1 MTPSASCCS
10 SCQHTFSRLREGWL
24 ILREKGKPLEGMLI
38 KLSHKGLTLGVQ
50 HHPAPAPQQDAG
62 PALLA
67 VDALSYVN
75 HYSQEQ
81 IPHDTACFCFW
92 LPHFP
97 KIWFSS
103 GFMSVSLSDLPGCS
117 WLVGMPRCL
126 IFFVIGVEE
135 LKDSED
141 GQHKPQQSWL
151 YKSAWKALGRR
162 SRVKMKWNIKTNAWA
177 YYQVES

>member
-1 MTPSASCCS
+1 MTPSPSCYS
-10 SCQHTFSRLREGWL
+10 SCQHTFSCLREGWV
-24 ILREKGKPLEGMLI
+24 ILRQKEKPLEGMLI
-38 KLSHKGLTLGVQ
+38 KLSHKGLTKECSITWLL
-50 HHPAPAPQQDAG
+50 HHNRTLDQPCWLWLHLPMWTITHKNKFLVIQ
-62 PALLA
+62 LA
-67 VDALSYVN
+67 SVFDYLT
-75 HYSQEQ
+75 SQKY
-81 IPHDTACFCFW
+81 D
-92 LPHFP
+92 
-97 KIWFSS
+97 FSS

-126 IFFVIGVEE
+126 IFFVVGVEG

-162 SRVKMKWNIKTNAWA
+162 SRVKTKWNIKTNAWA